1 MTLKTIQNGTDVTTI
16 DPRQDSI
23 ITFKWNKNNGFKTV
37 NVDNDM
43 SPIMDVSKDA
53 AGKSVKVDNLGD
65 KKPKII
71 YYKAA
76 YDKINKVYYN
86 VEMTVTNW
94 KKQPFSWIDVPTGKA
109 IPPFIRFHTTKIGIS
124 IRGLD
129 YIDTTFQWTKYGED
143 SSGKKQSLKLTDE
156 ETARL
161 RSYIT
166 LSDLDAAQA
175 FRINEQ
181 PGMVGIYK
189 LKGYDHI
196 YQEGG
201 NVVSKDVLT
210 TDADKKAWVTAY
222 IKGADQFSLRFY
234 EGMNFG
240 NLGSGD
246 TIRNARTSAG
256 NIGSSYYSFT
266 SKCLLTIPKVVD
278 PNEPDI
284 EKRVGDKGTAWD
296 DVEEATD
303 KETAYEIQDYNE
315 FDYLVRSAGPGIEIE
330 NYTR

>member
-1 MTLKTIQNGTDVTTI
+1 MIKKTYGKVVAFFMVLLMIVNTVIGYLPFSAQIVQAASAMTLKTIQNGTDVTTI

-124 IRGLD
+124 IRGLMSRKS
-129 YIDTTFQWTKYGED
+129 T
-143 SSGKKQSLKLTDE
+143 
-156 ETARL
+156 
-161 RSYIT
+161 
-166 LSDLDAAQA
+166 
-175 FRINEQ
+175 N
-181 PGMVGIYK
+181 
-189 LKGYDHI
+189 
-196 YQEGG
+196 
-201 NVVSKDVLT
+201 
-210 TDADKKAWVTAY
+210 
-222 IKGADQFSLRFY
+222 
-234 EGMNFG
+234 
-240 NLGSGD
+240 
-246 TIRNARTSAG
+246 
-256 NIGSSYYSFT
+256 
-266 SKCLLTIPKVVD
+266 
-278 PNEPDI
+278 
-284 EKRVGDKGTAWD
+284 
-296 DVEEATD
+296 
-303 KETAYEIQDYNE
+303 
-315 FDYLVRSAGPGIEIE
+315 
-330 NYTR
+330 